1 MYFTPLILDRKR
13 FDVAAAG
20 RLTLP
25 ALGPRVRSRVLNL
38 QQLQQGRC
46 SLIVVRLP
54 EIRDRTVAGKR

>member
-38 QQLQQGRC
+38 QQLQWRS
-46 SLIVVRLP
+46 SLIVVRFP